1 MALPKLHFIP
11 LTIPS
16 TGFFKTTKRMPADLT
31 LDRGL
36 PQSIEAER
44 SILGAVLL
52 ENSLLNQAVELL
64 KSDDFYLTNHRLIFE
79 QMLGLSEKSRAIDF
93 LTLTEELEN
102 AGHLEAVGGRSF
114 VSSLIDGVPKLSN
127 LEYYARIVREKATL
141 RRLIKRGHEIINSCY
156 DQQDDVDQIL
166 DTAEKAIFDLAEEKI
181 RTGFQPISE
190 IAKQALQ
197 KIEIASKRKS
207 MVTGIP
213 TGYTKFDELTSGL
226 QPADLVIIAARPSM
240 GKTAFSLNIATYA
253 AIVDKLK
260 VGVFSLEMS
269 SEQLLL
275 RILCS
280 EAHIDSQ
287 KLRTGKYLSK
297 EEWTK
302 ITRTLGELSKARLFI
317 DDTAGISLLET
328 RAKARRLKA
337 EHGLDLLI
345 VDYMQLMSGGKE
357 RYENRQQEIST
368 ISRGLKGLAKEL
380 NIPVVALSQLS
391 RAPEQRTGDHRPQ
404 LSDLRESGSIEQDAD
419 VVLFI
424 FREEKYKPTEENR
437 GIAEIIIGKQ
447 RNGPTGMIK
456 LAFIDSFTRFENL
469 YRETE

>member
-1 MALPKLHFIP
+1 MLNFIP
-11 LTIPS
+11 LPIPS
-16 TGFFKTTKRMPADLT
+16 TGIFKTAKRMPADLT

-44 SILGAVLL
+44 SILGAILL

-64 KSDDFYLTNHRLIFE
+64 KPDDFYLANHRLIFE
-79 QMLGLSEKSRAIDF
+79 QMLSLSEKARAIDF

-102 AGHLEAVGGRSF
+102 AGHLETLGGRSF

-226 QPADLVIIAARPSM
+226 QQSDLVIIAARPSM
-240 GKTAFSLNIATYA
+240 GKTAFCLNIATYA

-260 VGVFSLEMS
+260 VGLFSLEMS

-302 ITRTLGELSKARLFI
+302 ITRTLGELSKAKIFI
-317 DDTAGISLLET
+317 DDTAGISLLEM

-337 EHGLDLLI
+337 EFGLDLLI

-424 FREEKYKPTEENR
+424 FREEKYKPTEDNR

>member
-1 MALPKLHFIP
+1 
-11 LTIPS
+11 
-16 TGFFKTTKRMPADLT
+16 MPADLT

-44 SILGAVLL
+44 SILGAILL
-52 ENSLLNQAVELL
+52 ENGLLNQAVELL
-64 KSDDFYLTNHRLIFE
+64 KPDDFYLAHHRLIFE
-79 QMLGLSEKSRAIDF
+79 QMLSLSEKSRPIDF
-93 LTLTEELEN
+93 LTLTEELGN
-102 AGHLEAVGGRSF
+102 AAQLETVGGRSF
-114 VSSLIDGVPKLSN
+114 ISSLIDGVPKLSN
-127 LEYYARIVREKATL
+127 LDYYARIVREKATL

-156 DQQDDVDQIL
+156 EQQEEVDQIL
-166 DTAEKAIFDLAEEKI
+166 DTAEKVVFELAEEKI

-190 IAKQALQ
+190 IARQTLQ

-207 MVTGIP
+207 MVTGVP

-226 QPADLVIIAARPSM
+226 QQADLIIVAARPSM

-302 ITRTLGELSKARLFI
+302 ITRTLGDLSKAQIFI
-317 DDTAGISLLET
+317 DSTAGISLLEM

-391 RAPEQRTGDHRPQ
+391 RAPEQRMGDHRPQ

-437 GIAEIIIGKQ
+437 GIAEIIISKQ

-469 YRETE
+469 YHETE

>member
-1 MALPKLHFIP
+1 
-11 LTIPS
+11 
-16 TGFFKTTKRMPADLT
+16 MPADLT

-44 SILGAVLL
+44 SILGAILL
-52 ENSLLNQAVELL
+52 ENGLLNQAVELL
-64 KSDDFYLTNHRLIFE
+64 KPDDFYLAHHRLIFE
-79 QMLGLSEKSRAIDF
+79 QMLSLSEKSRPIDF
-93 LTLTEELEN
+93 LTLTEELGN
-102 AGHLEAVGGRSF
+102 AAQLETVGGRSF
-114 VSSLIDGVPKLSN
+114 ISSLIDGVPKLSN
-127 LEYYARIVREKATL
+127 LDYYARIVREKATL

-156 DQQDDVDQIL
+156 EQQEEVDQIL
-166 DTAEKAIFDLAEEKI
+166 DTAEKAIFELAEEKI

-190 IAKQALQ
+190 IARQTLQ

-207 MVTGIP
+207 MVTGVP

-226 QPADLVIIAARPSM
+226 QQADLIIVAARPSM

-302 ITRTLGELSKARLFI
+302 ITRTLGELSKAQIFI
-317 DDTAGISLLET
+317 DSTAGISLLEM

-391 RAPEQRTGDHRPQ
+391 RAPEQRMGDHRPQ

-437 GIAEIIIGKQ
+437 GIAEIIISKQ
-447 RNGPTGMIK
+447 RNGPTGMFK
-456 LAFIDSFTRFENL
+456 LAFIDRFTRFENL

>member
-1 MALPKLHFIP
+1 
-11 LTIPS
+11 
-16 TGFFKTTKRMPADLT
+16 MPADLT

-64 KSDDFYLTNHRLIFE
+64 KSDDFYLANHRLIFE
-79 QMLGLSEKSRAIDF
+79 QMLGLSEKSRAIDL

-102 AGHLEAVGGRSF
+102 AGHLETIGGRSF
-114 VSSLIDGVPKLSN
+114 VSSLLDGVPKLSN

-226 QPADLVIIAARPSM
+226 QQADLVIIAARPSM

-302 ITRTLGELSKARLFI
+302 ITRTLGELSKAKLFI

>member
-1 MALPKLHFIP
+1 
-11 LTIPS
+11 
-16 TGFFKTTKRMPADLT
+16 MPADLT

-44 SILGAVLL
+44 SILGAILL

-64 KSDDFYLTNHRLIFE
+64 KPDDFYLANHRLIFE

-102 AGHLEAVGGRSF
+102 AGHLETVGGRSF

-226 QPADLVIIAARPSM
+226 QQADLVIIAARPSM
-240 GKTAFSLNIATYA
+240 GKTAFCLNIATYA

-260 VGVFSLEMS
+260 VGLFSLEMS

-302 ITRTLGELSKARLFI
+302 ITRTLGELSKAKIFI
-317 DDTAGISLLET
+317 DDTAGISLLEM

-424 FREEKYKPTEENR
+424 FREEKYKPTEDNR

>member
-1 MALPKLHFIP
+1 
-11 LTIPS
+11 
-16 TGFFKTTKRMPADLT
+16 MPADLT

-64 KSDDFYLTNHRLIFE
+64 KSDDFYLANHRLIFD
-79 QMLGLSEKSRAIDF
+79 QMLGLSEKSRAIDL

-102 AGHLEAVGGRSF
+102 AGHLETVGGRSF

-207 MVTGIP
+207 MVTGVP

-226 QPADLVIIAARPSM
+226 QQADLVIIAARPSM

-302 ITRTLGELSKARLFI
+302 ITRTLGELSKAKLFI

>member
-1 MALPKLHFIP
+1 
-11 LTIPS
+11 
-16 TGFFKTTKRMPADLT
+16 MPADLT

-64 KSDDFYLTNHRLIFE
+64 KSDDFYLANHRLIFE

-102 AGHLEAVGGRSF
+102 AGHLETVGGRSF

-207 MVTGIP
+207 MVTGVP

-226 QPADLVIIAARPSM
+226 QQADLVIIAARPSM

-302 ITRTLGELSKARLFI
+302 ITRTLGELSKAKLFI

>member
-1 MALPKLHFIP
+1 
-11 LTIPS
+11 
-16 TGFFKTTKRMPADLT
+16 MPADLT

-44 SILGAVLL
+44 SILGAILL
-52 ENSLLNQAVELL
+52 DNERLNQAVELL
-64 KSDDFYLTNHRLIFE
+64 KPDDFYLTNHRLIFE
-79 QMLGLSEKSRAIDF
+79 HMLSLSEKARAIDF
-93 LTLTEELEN
+93 LTLTESLDN
-102 AGHLEAVGGRSF
+102 AGQLETVGGRSF
-114 VSSLIDGVPKLSN
+114 VSSLIDGVPRLSN

-156 DQQDDVDQIL
+156 DQQEDVDNIL

-181 RTGFQPISE
+181 RAGFQPIGE
-190 IAKQALQ
+190 IARQTLQ

-207 MVTGIP
+207 MVTGVP

-226 QPADLVIIAARPSM
+226 QQSDLVIIAARPSM
-240 GKTAFSLNIATYA
+240 GKTAFSLNIATHA
-253 AIVDKLK
+253 AIVEKLK
-260 VGVFSLEMS
+260 VGIFSLEMS

-302 ITRTLGELSKARLFI
+302 ITRTLAELSKAEIFI
-317 DDTAGISLLET
+317 DDTAGISLLEM

-337 EHGLDLLI
+337 EHGLDLLF
-345 VDYMQLMSGGKE
+345 VDYMQLMSGGRE
-357 RYENRQQEIST
+357 RFENRQQEISN
-368 ISRGLKGLAKEL
+368 ISRGMKGLAKEL
-380 NIPVVALSQLS
+380 KIPVVALSQLS

-424 FREEKYKPTEENR
+424 FREEKYKPTDENR

-447 RNGPTGMIK
+447 RNGPTGLIK
-456 LAFIDSFTRFENL
+456 LAFIDSYTRFENL
-469 YRETE
+469 YREAE

>member
-1 MALPKLHFIP
+1 
-11 LTIPS
+11 
-16 TGFFKTTKRMPADLT
+16 MPADLT

-44 SILGAVLL
+44 SILGAILL

-64 KSDDFYLTNHRLIFE
+64 KADDFYLANHRLIFE

-102 AGHLEAVGGRSF
+102 AGHLGTVGGRSF

-141 RRLIKRGHEIINSCY
+141 RKLIKRGHEIINSCY

-226 QPADLVIIAARPSM
+226 QQADLVIIAARPSM
-240 GKTAFSLNIATYA
+240 GKTAFCLNIATYA

-260 VGVFSLEMS
+260 VGLFSLEMS

-302 ITRTLGELSKARLFI
+302 ITRTLGELSKAKIFI
-317 DDTAGISLLET
+317 DDTAGISLLEM

-368 ISRGLKGLAKEL
+368 ISRGLKGLAKEM

-424 FREEKYKPTEENR
+424 FREEKYKPTEDNR

>member
-1 MALPKLHFIP
+1 
-11 LTIPS
+11 
-16 TGFFKTTKRMPADLT
+16 MPADLT

-44 SILGAVLL
+44 SILGAILL
-52 ENSLLNQAVELL
+52 ENGLLNQAVELL
-64 KSDDFYLTNHRLIFE
+64 KTDDFYLGSHRSIFE
-79 QMLGLSEKSRAIDF
+79 QMMSLSEKNQPIDF
-93 LTLTEELEN
+93 LTLTNELANTGKLEEI
-102 AGHLEAVGGRSF
+102 GGRSF
-114 VSSLIDGVPKLSN
+114 VSSLIDGVPRLSN

-141 RRLIKRGHEIINSCY
+141 RRLIKRGHDIIDSCY
-156 DQQDDVDQIL
+156 DQQGEVDQIL
-166 DTAEKAIFDLAEEKI
+166 DSAEKAIFDLAEEKI
-181 RTGFQPISE
+181 RSGFQPISDV
-190 IAKQALQ
+190 AKQALQ

-207 MVTGIP
+207 MITGVP

-226 QPADLVIIAARPSM
+226 QQSDLVIVAARPSM
-240 GKTAFSLNIATYA
+240 GKTSFSLNIATYA
-253 AIVDKLK
+253 AIVDQLK

-302 ITRTLGELSKARLFI
+302 ITRTLGELSKARIFI
-317 DDTAGISLLET
+317 DDTAGISLLEM

-345 VDYMQLMSGGKE
+345 IDYMQLMSGGRD
-357 RYENRQQEIST
+357 RYESRQQEISS

-447 RNGPTGMIK
+447 RNGPTGVIK

-469 YRETE
+469 YRDTE

>member
-1 MALPKLHFIP
+1 
-11 LTIPS
+11 
-16 TGFFKTTKRMPADLT
+16 MPADLT

-44 SILGAVLL
+44 SILGAMLL

-64 KSDDFYLTNHRLIFE
+64 KSDDFYLANHRLIFE
-79 QMLGLSEKSRAIDF
+79 QMLGLSEKSRAIDL

-102 AGHLEAVGGRSF
+102 AGHLETVGGRSF

-207 MVTGIP
+207 MVTGVP

-226 QPADLVIIAARPSM
+226 QQADLVIIAARPSM

-302 ITRTLGELSKARLFI
+302 ITRTLGELSKAKLFI

-337 EHGLDLLI
+337 EHGSGSPDCGLHA
-345 VDYMQLMSGGKE
+345 VDVGGKRALRKPAARNFYYFPGVEGSGE
-357 RYENRQQEIST
+357 RNEY
-368 ISRGLKGLAKEL
+368 SRGGTL
-380 NIPVVALSQLS
+380 PTQ
-391 RAPEQRTGDHRPQ
+391 PC
-404 LSDLRESGSIEQDAD
+404 SGTKNRRSSS
-419 VVLFI
+419 
-424 FREEKYKPTEENR
+424 PT
-437 GIAEIIIGKQ
+437 
-447 RNGPTGMIK
+447 
-456 LAFIDSFTRFENL
+456 L
-469 YRETE
+469 